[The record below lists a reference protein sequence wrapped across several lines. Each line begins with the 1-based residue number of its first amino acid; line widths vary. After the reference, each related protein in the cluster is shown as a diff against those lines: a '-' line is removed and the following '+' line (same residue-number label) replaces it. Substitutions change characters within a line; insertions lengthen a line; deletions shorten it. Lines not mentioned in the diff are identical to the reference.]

1 MSITDQAIQ
10 GAALDQNVR
19 NLLQKINDGAATAID
34 INATNMGLAEKDI
47 CRELLASTA
56 TRVSIESRAVSLPF
70 KTIALSI
77 ANV

>member
-34 INATNMGLAEKDI
+34 INATNMGLAEKAI

>member
-10 GAALDQNVR
+10 GAALDQNAR
-19 NLLQKINDGAATAID
+19 NLLQKINDGSAAAID
-34 INATNMGLAEKDI
+34 ISAANISNPEKAI
-47 CRELLASTA
+47 CSELLASTA

-70 KTIALSI
+70 KSIALSI

>member
-19 NLLQKINDGAATAID
+19 NLLQKINDGTAAAID
-34 INATNMGLAEKDI
+34 INAANIGHQEKAI
-47 CRELLASTA
+47 CRELLASSA

-70 KTIALSI
+70 KSIALSI